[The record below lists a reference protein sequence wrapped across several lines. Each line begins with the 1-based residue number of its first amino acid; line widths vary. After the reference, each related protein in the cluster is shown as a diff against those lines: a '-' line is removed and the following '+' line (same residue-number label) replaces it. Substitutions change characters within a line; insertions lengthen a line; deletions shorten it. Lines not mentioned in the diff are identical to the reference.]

1 MVTICCRKIR
11 IVFNL
16 ALLLMAV
23 MVFSAPISAQTGHKV
38 EIMLTV
44 PALNWAAATS
54 FVLEAA
60 DHGIFSD
67 SEAFAYAMDRN
78 WLPKNAVPEEN
89 ARLNGISLLLMESFN
104 LKGGIM
110 YSIFKNPHFA
120 YRELVYRRIIQG
132 RSDPIMDVS
141 GEELLFLTGKFLSIR
156 EEEEERAEIA
166 RRLADQE
173 LQRLARER
181 EEREAMAREIN
192 ARLEAQRVADTTA
205 RVTDTGVTI
214 SLSNIQFLANST
226 ELADSE
232 RAKIQEIA
240 RILETIPE
248 RNILVAGHTAL
259 AGSRAAQQRTSLDRA
274 RSVAN
279 YLISLGVRTS
289 AEISVRGYGA
299 DQPIADNNTEEGM
312 AQNRRVEITILQTG
326 GR

>member
-1 MVTICCRKIR
+1 MAIINSRRTKIF
-11 IVFNL
+11 FNL

-23 MVFSAPISAQTGHKV
+23 MVFSAPVSAQTGQKV

-44 PALNWAAATS
+44 PAIDWAAAAS

-67 SEAFAYAMDRN
+67 SEAFLYAKDRN

-110 YSIFKNPHFA
+110 YSIFTNPHFA

-132 RSDPIMDVS
+132 RSDPTMVVS
-141 GEELLFLTGKFLSIR
+141 GEELLFLTSKFLSIR
-156 EEEEERAEIA
+156 EMEEERAEIA
-166 RRLADQE
+166 RRQADQE

-181 EEREAMAREIN
+181 EEREALAREIN

-205 RVTDTGVTI
+205 RATDTGVTI
-214 SLSNIQFLANST
+214 SLSRIQFLANST

-232 RAKIQEIA
+232 RIKIQEIA

-259 AGSRAAQQRTSLDRA
+259 AGTRAAQQQTSLERA

-289 AEISVRGYGA
+289 AEITVRGYGA
-299 DQPIADNNTEEGM
+299 DQPIADNTTEEGM
-312 AQNRRVEITILQTG
+312 AMNRRVEITILQTG